1 VRRAAQVAVFLC
13 QFGWFLLP
21 AASQAIHVQ
30 GPRPRAAMAVSSLT
44 LTATPSFVHFD
55 LVEHGVS
62 AGSGPIQVTTRWG
75 GSLCLIT
82 CTIRVYGYFP
92 SASSALAGGSPR
104 ISIPSSAVLG
114 RVTNGN
120 TPVFTPFT
128 GTSPFGV
135 SGSSLLLSSHNFS
148 FSPLADHKPT
158 LSTSRSILPINV
170 HYPQEPFPAFFISKH
185 SPFDWDRA
193 IRAPNSTQPVRIQ
206 SHIPRLGSFGFTAVL
221 PNRGQQFPHS
231 TDKQPC
237 SCSEPCDRN
246 QPRRIIPGAQK
257 TQRQEVAADLR
268 NSRTGVSW
276 CEVLIPEEPS

>member
-1 VRRAAQVAVFLC
+1 MRRAAQVAVFLC

-135 SGSSLLLSSHNFS
+135 SGSSLLLSSHNFFFLTFGGSQTDTLDLEIDLTHQRSLPAGTFSGILYLQAQS
-148 FSPLADHKPT
+148 F
-158 LSTSRSILPINV
+158 
-170 HYPQEPFPAFFISKH
+170 
-185 SPFDWDRA
+185 
-193 IRAPNSTQPVRIQ
+193 
-206 SHIPRLGSFGFTAVL
+206 
-221 PNRGQQFPHS
+221 
-231 TDKQPC
+231 
-237 SCSEPCDRN
+237 
-246 QPRRIIPGAQK
+246 
-257 TQRQEVAADLR
+257 
-268 NSRTGVSW
+268 
-276 CEVLIPEEPS
+276 